1 MSLHRYGALREY
13 TFPCRVTRVA
23 DPGHDKWLLHMSHPE
38 RLNAVDNTHST
49 GQITLCRLRSARCPC
64 RYGALNVQ
72 AGTQLC
78 DGAFQRE
85 VASGRLS
92 SASLDD
98 FSCIALAGVASEY
111 LRFGYFCNSHSRTN
125 VKLVW

>member
-1 MSLHRYGALREY
+1 
-13 TFPCRVTRVA
+13 
-23 DPGHDKWLLHMSHPE
+23 
-38 RLNAVDNTHST
+38 
-49 GQITLCRLRSARCPC
+49 
-64 RYGALNVQ
+64 LNVQ

-78 DGAFQRE
+78 DGEFQRE

-111 LRFGYFCNSHSRTN
+111 LRFGRAEGGKGDVVQLDAMLKGLKVLLFIAALAHHCCSVRSPIQE
-125 VKLVW
+125 LP

>member
-1 MSLHRYGALREY
+1 MYASLR
-13 TFPCRVTRVA
+13 
-23 DPGHDKWLLHMSHPE
+23 
-38 RLNAVDNTHST
+38 
-49 GQITLCRLRSARCPC
+49 

-92 SASLDD
+92 SSSLDD

-111 LRFGYFCNSHSRTN
+111 LRFGYLVSRSP
-125 VKLVW
+125 VSDWQLS

>member
-1 MSLHRYGALREY
+1 MLHE
-13 TFPCRVTRVA
+13 
-23 DPGHDKWLLHMSHPE
+23 
-38 RLNAVDNTHST
+38 AVLASVRTSP
-49 GQITLCRLRSARCPC
+49 R

-111 LRFGYFCNSHSRTN
+111 LRFGYFQLSLSN
-125 VKLVW
+125 VKTNDLSYSLSQVVVFLGYIMKTKIAPSAVKPHLVVTF